1 MIKNIF
7 TSVFNIISLLAFS
20 QVNAQEKIVNEGY
33 YICKTESIYTTDNLK
48 YTDKELINRSI
59 EQGYNDSLLE
69 IKIMQKAVMD
79 NLSEQAIDK
88 EFVVDI
94 KNGILRGFLDNNRN
108 SKPFVLS
115 YGSDSGSYKS
125 LSHSSYSVY
134 SLIIEQ
140 YSINERKPFIY
151 SINSLVIM
159 GFCKLK

>member
-88 EFVVDI
+88 I
-94 KNGILRGFLDNNRN
+94 
-108 SKPFVLS
+108 
-115 YGSDSGSYKS
+115 
-125 LSHSSYSVY
+125 
-134 SLIIEQ
+134 
-140 YSINERKPFIY
+140 
-151 SINSLVIM
+151 
-159 GFCKLK
+159 CC